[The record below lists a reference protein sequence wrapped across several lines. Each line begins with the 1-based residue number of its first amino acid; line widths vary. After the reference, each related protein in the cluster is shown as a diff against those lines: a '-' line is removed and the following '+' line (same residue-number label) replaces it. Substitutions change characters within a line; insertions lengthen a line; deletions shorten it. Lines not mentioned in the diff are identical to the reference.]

1 MTTYGNGYFI
11 NLVRKVAIYF
21 GKITTKEIKNLK
33 KSRLSQMLKFA
44 VYAAIP

>member
-1 MTTYGNGYFI
+1 VTTYGKGYLI

-21 GKITTKEIKNLK
+21 GKITTKEIKTLT